1 MYISC
6 MNKEDIE
13 QTVADLVEAIRT
25 DAVIEVAKADYEF
38 LSRQA
43 DDVHQAYGLAVVRAE
58 DAHKQLLELQR
69 HKRDVPAL
77 RERLLSLLAGGNIS
91 TAEDSSEHLSIGKNG
106 VTPADRL
113 AFIEHLNGDGKPQLG
128 SHTQHMILMGK
139 NDYGV
144 RAWLDTG
151 RDISIKLQVSPSDR
165 LAYALSVYGL
175 VSMCGEH
182 EAARKAAHDVL
193 DGKCDATVKLWLEER

>member
-1 MYISC
+1 LKKSSFLESLLHEHLVDICFNALYISC

-43 DDVHQAYGLAVVRAE
+43 DDVHQAYDLAVVRAE

-91 TAEDSSEHLSIGKNG
+91 TETE
-106 VTPADRL
+106 
-113 AFIEHLNGDGKPQLG
+113 ENGDVKRYQR
-128 SHTQHMILMGK
+128 M
-139 NDYGV
+139 
-144 RAWLDTG
+144 
-151 RDISIKLQVSPSDR
+151 
-165 LAYALSVYGL
+165 AYAAYAHGVQYLRPSSDAVREDIEDILAGNQDGTIREW
-175 VSMCGEH
+175 MH
-182 EAARKAAHDVL
+182 E
-193 DGKCDATVKLWLEER
+193 T